1 MLRRPP
7 PADALWEGDLS
18 QMRNGNSNCQANR
31 AATNAS
37 GAARFFT
44 PGRGW
49 RVSANRLVKLIRAV
63 GKLLLRGGFGTN
75 ADPAGMGRVVVG
87 TEVPLSIQSPRGMV
101 RSAGVK
107 LAVLSTVP
115 KLVPQLLLTAS
126 GRNF

>member
-1 MLRRPP
+1 
-7 PADALWEGDLS
+7 
-18 QMRNGNSNCQANR
+18 MRNGNPNCQANR
-31 AATNAS
+31 ATTNAS
-37 GAARFFT
+37 GAARFLT
-44 PGRGW
+44 TGRGW
-49 RVSANRLVKLIRAV
+49 RVSANRLVKLNRAV

-75 ADPAGMGRVVVG
+75 ADPAGMSRVVVG

-107 LAVLSTVP
+107 LVVLSTVP

>member
-1 MLRRPP
+1 
-7 PADALWEGDLS
+7 
-18 QMRNGNSNCQANR
+18 MRNGNSNCQANR

-75 ADPAGMGRVVVG
+75 ADPAGMGRVVV
-87 TEVPLSIQSPRGMV
+87 R
-101 RSAGVK
+101 
-107 LAVLSTVP
+107 TV
-115 KLVPQLLLTAS
+115 T
-126 GRNF
+126 GRLKTGHLWALQNGHSKVVDSYQIA

>member
-49 RVSANRLVKLIRAV
+49 RVSADRLVRLFRAV

-75 ADPAGMGRVVVG
+75 ADPAGMGRGAVG
-87 TEVPLSIQSPRGMV
+87 TGVPLSIQSPRGMV

-107 LAVLSTVP
+107 LAVISTVP
-115 KLVPQLLLTAS
+115 KLVP
-126 GRNF
+126 NYV